1 MKYRRLGNSGLK
13 VSPLC
18 LGTMTYGSPQW
29 REWVLDEQASR
40 PFLKKALD
48 AGINFFDTADMY
60 SAGESERV
68 VGRALMDYADR
79 EEFVLATK
87 VFMPMGKGAN
97 RGGLSRKHIMDA
109 IDGSLQRLGTDYI
122 DLYQLHWPDPLVSM
136 KETAG
141 AMEELYRQGVI
152 KAIGVSNFSPDQ
164 MEQFMQ
170 HAPLHTCQ
178 PPYNLFERDMEK
190 EILPFCI
197 KHDISLVTYGA
208 LCRGLLT
215 GKMRKG
221 MVFEGDDLRN
231 VDPKFKEP
239 RYSQYLEAVDKLRT
253 LAETSHDVS
262 LLQFA
267 VRWIL
272 DKGVD
277 VALWGARRPDQ
288 LVPAE
293 GVFGWN
299 NSDAEMRTVD
309 NILNETVTDP
319 VGPEFMGPPTRNEKS
334 E

>member
-1 MKYRRLGNSGLK
+1 MWG
-13 VSPLC
+13 
-18 LGTMTYGSPQW
+18 GT
-29 REWVLDEQASR
+29 DEEQSIATIS
-40 PFLKKALD
+40 D
-48 AGINFFDTADMY
+48 AIDRGITFIDTAPVY
-60 SAGESERV
+60 GFGRSEELIGEAVKNR
-68 VGRALMDYADR
+68 DR
-79 EEFVLATK
+79 SQFTLATK
-87 VFMPMGKGAN
+87 VGIEWPGESPYRNG
-97 RGGLSRKHIMDA
+97 SRDRIMKEIED
-109 IDGSLQRLGTDYI
+109 SLKRLGTDYI
-122 DLYQLHWPDPLVSM
+122 DLYQLHWPDPLVPM
-136 KETAG
+136 EETAG
-141 AMEELYRQGVI
+141 AMEELYRQGMI

-164 MEQFMQ
+164 MEQFMED
-170 HAPLHTCQ
+170 APLHTCQ

-190 EILPFCI
+190 DILPFCI

-299 NSDAEMRTVD
+299 ISDAEMRTVD
-309 NILNETVTDP
+309 NILTETVTDP

-334 E
+334 G